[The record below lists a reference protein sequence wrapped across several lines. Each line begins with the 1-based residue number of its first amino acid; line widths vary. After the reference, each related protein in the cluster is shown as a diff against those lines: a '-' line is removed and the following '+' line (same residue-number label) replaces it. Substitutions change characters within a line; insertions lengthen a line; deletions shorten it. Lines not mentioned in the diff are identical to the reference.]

1 MLNRIYLAQAVHLYV
16 GLRNHGEEVVRDVLH
31 CVLGNVGGIPHER
44 YSWVPD
50 PCSCSWGVP
59 PTIAV
64 RRSPPNVHFLVP
76 LFFFV
81 HLFVA
86 LIINILN
93 FLASSLH
100 HKPAF
105 TLFSCPTSV
114 VRFQL
119 YYSLVFRSFWLL
131 YRRRLH
137 EVYCP

>member
-1 MLNRIYLAQAVHLYV
+1 MCCV
-16 GLRNHGEEVVRDVLH
+16 H
-31 CVLGNVGGIPHER
+31 CVLGNVGGIPPER
-44 YSWVPD
+44 YSWVPY
-50 PCSCSWGVP
+50 PFSRSWGVP

-64 RRSPPNVHFLVP
+64 RRSPPDVHFLVP

-86 LIINILN
+86 LIINIFN
-93 FLASSLH
+93 FPASSLH

-119 YYSLVFRSFWLL
+119 YYSLVSRSFWLPH
-131 YRRRLH
+131 RRRLH
-137 EVYCP
+137 EVYFVHASTRFDIKRILLLLFYSFFTCAVQ